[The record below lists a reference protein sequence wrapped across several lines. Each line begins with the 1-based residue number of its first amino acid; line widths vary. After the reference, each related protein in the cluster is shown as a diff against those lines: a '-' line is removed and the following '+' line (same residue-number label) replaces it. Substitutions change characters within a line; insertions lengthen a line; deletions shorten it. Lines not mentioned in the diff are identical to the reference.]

1 MYDATMYPD
10 SFHRLVL
17 LGTVYGDIWNT
28 SVVIAPDESAV
39 GVPEVTESL
48 LTAVANVVSAWYT
61 NATGTG
67 AHFCAP
73 WALTGIK
80 LNRIG
85 PDGLYQDGV
94 TYEHTYAGPLAGSF
108 NAYPPAQLATV
119 LTLRTAVE
127 RGHASKG
134 RMYLPPCE
142 GFQSVDPS
150 TGKAT
155 IPNALRVAQAGALL
169 VDGLNDAY
177 NAAFPDFSAMEVAVS
192 SKIGLGLFRRVT
204 RVSVGRVTDTMRSRR
219 SAISELPE
227 YSDVPA

>member
-1 MYDATMYPD
+1 MYPD
-10 SFHRLVL
+10 SFHRIVL

-28 SVVIAPDESAV
+28 SIVVAPDETAV
-39 GVPEVTESL
+39 EVPEPTQSL
-48 LTAVANVVSAWYT
+48 VDNVAAAIRARYVD
-61 NATGTG
+61 ATGTG

-73 WALTGIK
+73 WILTGIK
-80 LNRIG
+80 LNRIN
-85 PDGLYQDGV
+85 PQGLYQDGV
-94 TYEHTYAGPLAGSF
+94 TYEHIYSSPAAGSF
-108 NAYPPAQLATV
+108 NAYPPAQLSTV
-119 LTLRTAVE
+119 LTLRTDVE

-142 GFQSVDPS
+142 GFQGVDPS

-169 VDGLNDAY
+169 VDSINDVY
-177 NAAFPDFSAMEVAVS
+177 NGAFPDFSAMEVAVS
-192 SKIGLGLFRRVT
+192 SKIGAGTFRRVT

-227 YSDVPA
+227 YADVPA